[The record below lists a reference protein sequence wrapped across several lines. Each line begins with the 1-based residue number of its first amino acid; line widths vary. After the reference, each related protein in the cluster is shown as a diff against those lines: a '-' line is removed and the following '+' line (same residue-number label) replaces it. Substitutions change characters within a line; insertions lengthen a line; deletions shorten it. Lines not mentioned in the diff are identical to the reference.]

1 MTAPRT
7 RIARFAGSGV
17 NEGITNLILARARS
31 DLGQSHNKKQT
42 VPPSVRPSAASVR
55 FVVHSA
61 AEGKF
66 VFVMDGVRTTDKGPN
81 LPDRPIPLRNRVPPP
96 IEFVNFPPSLPPS
109 FPLPPSFHRGQTL
122 Q

>member
-42 VPPSVRPSAASVR
+42 VPLSVRPSAASVR

-61 AEGKF
+61 AATAIAAEGKF
-66 VFVMDGVRTTDKGPN
+66 VCVMDGVRTTDKGPN
-81 LPDRPIPLRNRVPPP
+81 LPPLSQIGRSR
-96 IEFVNFPPSLPPS
+96 
-109 FPLPPSFHRGQTL
+109 
-122 Q
+122 